1 MQYSITTS
9 LTVKPTSK
17 INYANRILGYSLL
30 FVIVS
35 FNAING
41 DSYSLPYMK
50 IMLKAPVKQ

>member
-1 MQYSITTS
+1 MRYSISTS

-17 INYANRILGYSLL
+17 INYANHILGYSLL

-41 DSYSLPYMK
+41 DSYSLPW
-50 IMLKAPVKQ
+50 APVKQ